1 MLAILAEAALRSF
14 MLGSVVWLALK
25 LLRVRNPH
33 VHMTSWVLVLL
44 ASLAM
49 PLLMQWTE
57 LTITV
62 PAAPLAPVQ
71 DNLPG
76 AESLLAEALRGPLS
90 SEPALRS
97 AADSAAH
104 RTIDWWSV
112 AVAVYGSVATLLLMR
127 LALGCLLTW
136 RLVRAAKAA
145 RSAGR

>member
-14 MLGSVVWLALK
+14 MLGSVVWLGLK

-62 PAAPLAPVQ
+62 PAAPLAPVPE
-71 DNLPG
+71 NLPG

-90 SEPALRS
+90 SEPIGGAWPWRS
-97 AADSAAH
+97 MAAS
-104 RTIDWWSV
+104 RRCS
-112 AVAVYGSVATLLLMR
+112 
-127 LALGCLLTW
+127 
-136 RLVRAAKAA
+136 
-145 RSAGR
+145 